1 VRYLLDTCTF
11 LWMAQQPT
19 MLSATAR
26 GTLDDGTAEL
36 FVSDAS
42 IWEIML
48 KHSVGKLPLPDAP
61 RHWIPRK
68 FVYHRLQPLP
78 LTREAIFRSGE
89 LPRTHADPFDRMLVA
104 QAMAEPMFLLT
115 SDRMLAGYG
124 DLVRLV

>member
-1 VRYLLDTCTF
+1 MRYLLDTCTF

-48 KHSVGKLPLPDAP
+48 KHSVGRLPLPDAP

-89 LPRTHADPFDRMLVA
+89 LPRTHADPFDRMLAA
-104 QAMAEPMFLLT
+104 QAIESGLT
-115 SDRMLAGYG
+115 ILSPDTPLSMLGAS
-124 DLVRLV
+124 RIW